1 METMRSSQA
10 VKDVYGVS
18 EIDNI
23 FCQEKK
29 DYMASFEVNCFFFN
43 EN

>member
-1 METMRSSQA
+1 METKRSSQA

-29 DYMASFEVNCFFFN
+29 ITWPVLR
-43 EN
+43 